1 MATNEMNIGRG
12 DEDTTCAGED
22 PRLADAGESPVA
34 NINKHHP
41 ARGRTKTPNTV
52 FSSARKV
59 IRRVR
64 LRLSSTF
71 PECP

>member
-1 MATNEMNIGRG
+1 MNTIVPKIDG
-12 DEDTTCAGED
+12 DVQAMCAGGD
-22 PRLADAGESPVA
+22 PHPTPAGESPDA

-41 ARGRTKTPNTV
+41 ARGRTKTPNAV